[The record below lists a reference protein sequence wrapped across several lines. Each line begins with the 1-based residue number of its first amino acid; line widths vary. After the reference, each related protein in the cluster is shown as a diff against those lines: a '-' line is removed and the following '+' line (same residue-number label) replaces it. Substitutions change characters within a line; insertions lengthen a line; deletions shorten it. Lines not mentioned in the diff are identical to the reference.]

1 MAKGLG
7 SRAMLCASSM
17 AKVSRALWPMARINW
32 RQGNPPPAPGS
43 IRTRPESLPSRF
55 SSPVSWVWNRTSP
68 PRASTRRRRFCTT
81 VSKAH
86 RSPHEVWRQREFLPV
101 RRTEP
106 AAPGPSGSGGRG
118 CRCSASR
125 RRRFRRRPPQTGRC
139 TGDLGGRSARR
150 PQPDGGGRRRLAP
163 AQDQGA
169 GVRPPPGPGRQTYRP
184 AQNPPQQAAFGGA
197 GQDRGGCHS
206 GRRGQGWPLRH
217 PGEWPGFPEPETAT
231 STV

>member
-1 MAKGLG
+1 M
-7 SRAMLCASSM
+7 
-17 AKVSRALWPMARINW
+17 
-32 RQGNPPPAPGS
+32 
-43 IRTRPESLPSRF
+43 
-55 SSPVSWVWNRTSP
+55 
-68 PRASTRRRRFCTT
+68 
-81 VSKAH
+81 
-86 RSPHEVWRQREFLPV
+86 

-163 AQDQGA
+163 APGPGA

-197 GQDRGGCHS
+197 GQDGGCHS

-217 PGEWPGFPEPETAT
+217 PGEWPGFPSRRQPHPRYKSTESVLSFGRPESAGRFAGAGSPGAADGGSWLRRPGGPGGCGLGGVGCPEYESWLPLSGGGPGGVTGTPGPLEIVAAA
-231 STV
+231 VAVYVQKLAAGV